1 MRHLFF
7 TACLYIGGQHRTHPG
22 NGVKDAASRQ
32 RSTTVLRIHPVWDLF
47 RSARNEFRQSCLLRL
62 LVEENVMRIVALL
75 ILAAAF
81 AAPASAEPTFLKREP
96 LVLPPY
102 VSVLVDTKTCGAGMV
117 MRVRGAIAGRERQ
130 RTCVPMGPTQARNG
144 DLL

>member
-1 MRHLFF
+1 VRHLFF
-7 TACLYIGGQHRTHPG
+7 IAHLYIGAGHRMRFG
-22 NGVKDAASRQ
+22 NGVRGAAAR
-32 RSTTVLRIHPVWDLF
+32 RCPTTLLPVHRVWDLF
-47 RSARNEFRQSCLLRL
+47 RSARNEFRQPCLLRL

-117 MRVRGAIAGRERQ
+117 MRVRGAVAGRERQ
-130 RTCVPMGPTQARNG
+130 RTCVPMGPIQARNG

>member
-1 MRHLFF
+1 
-7 TACLYIGGQHRTHPG
+7 
-22 NGVKDAASRQ
+22 
-32 RSTTVLRIHPVWDLF
+32 
-47 RSARNEFRQSCLLRL
+47 LRL

-81 AAPASAEPTFLKREP
+81 ASPASAEPTFLKREP

-102 VSVLVDTKTCGAGMV
+102 VSVLVDSKTCGTGMV
-117 MRVRGAIAGRERQ
+117 MRVRGAITGRERQ

>member
-1 MRHLFF
+1 M
-7 TACLYIGGQHRTHPG
+7 CPG
-22 NGVKDAASRQ
+22 NGTKTPPPGGVL
-32 RSTTVLRIHPVWDLF
+32 TTVLHIHPVWDLF
-47 RSARNEFRQSCLLRL
+47 RSARNEFWQACLLRL

-81 AAPASAEPTFLKREP
+81 AAPASAETTFLKREP
-96 LVLPPY
+96 LVLRPY
-102 VSVLVDTKTCGAGMV
+102 VSVLVDNKTCGAGMV

-130 RTCVPMGPTQARNG
+130 RTCVPMGPIQARNG